1 MAGQLS
7 KFEPVAGAPGLFTAT
22 KNNLRCTAIQLRSGG
37 LCLFSPVS
45 GLSELALSSLVDLGQ
60 VGFLLAP
67 NHFHNGGLVEY
78 AKAYPSAALVASPGA
93 QPRLQVQT
101 GLSFAGLETLQA
113 ALPSGMRL
121 ACPEGLKNGEVWLIA
136 ATNTGHAWHVVDA
149 FASAKN
155 SETKITDV
163 VRANKVFPSFAVK
176 DRNVYMQ
183 SALALLDSS
192 PPKLLLPGHGAIVL
206 ASDLPEQIR
215 SLLTDC

>member
-7 KFEPVAGAPGLFTAT
+7 RFEPVADAPGLFTAI

-45 GLSELALSSLVDLGQ
+45 GLSEVALSSLADIGQ
-60 VGFLLAP
+60 VEFLLAP

-78 AKAYPSAALVASPGA
+78 AQAFPNATLVASPGA
-93 QPRLQVQT
+93 QTRLQVQT
-101 GLSFAGLETLQA
+101 GLSYVGLEALQA

-121 ACPEGLKNGEVWLIA
+121 ECPDGLKNGEVWLIA
-136 ATNTGHAWHVVDA
+136 ATTTGHAWHVVDA

-155 SETKITDV
+155 SETKVSDT

-176 DRNVYMQ
+176 DRNVYMK
-183 SALALLDSS
+183 SALTLLDSS
-192 PPKLLLPGHGAIVL
+192 PPNLLLPCHGAIVL
-206 ASDLPEQIR
+206 ASDLPEQMR